1 MVGTMIRSCLMAVLL
16 LLSAS
21 SFAQDALPQADSTQD
36 QVAALLDEASAQDA
50 AAAPV
55 AQPSP
60 TQTAKTSQVSS
71 TEKNAQGGQQS
82 PSNLNTLSNQAFS
95 RTITNMMPLS
105 EAQIKALHYM
115 LDNSQRA
122 AAAYPTG
129 APPRPTSSSVVVNL
143 SPGATPPVVRLRAG
157 FVTAVNFLDS
167 TGGSWPIAAYDLG
180 DPGSF
185 NIQWDRKGSTLLV
198 QATAQYKSG
207 NLAVMLKGMDAP
219 VMITLIPGQGNVDYR
234 VDLSVPGMGPNA
246 SAEFSGPPLAPGA
259 QLVNFLDG
267 VPPTSAQ
274 SLEVVG
280 DGNQSQVWAYQGQL
294 YVRTRARVLS
304 PSWSA
309 SMKSADGTYVYQ
321 MPKAPV
327 ILVSQAGAMVQLLVK
342 GL

>member
-1 MVGTMIRSCLMAVLL
+1 MIRSSLMAFLL
-16 LLSAS
+16 FLVSS
-21 SFAQDALPQADSTQD
+21 YSFAQDISPQTDSTQD
-36 QVAALLDEASAQDA
+36 QVAALLNEASSQDVTA
-50 AAAPV
+50 ASS
-55 AQPSP
+55 AQPKAVQAKKIPQSAS
-60 TQTAKTSQVSS
+60 TAKDRSANQKSS
-71 TEKNAQGGQQS
+71 IDVNS
-82 PSNLNTLSNQAFS
+82 LSNQAFS
-95 RTITNMMPLS
+95 RTITNMMPMS

-122 AAAYPTG
+122 AAAYPAG

-185 NIQWDRKGSTLLV
+185 NIQWDHKGSTLLV

-207 NLAVMLKGMDAP
+207 NLAVMLKGMGTP

-246 SAEFSGPPLAPGA
+246 SAEFSGAPLAPGA

-274 SLEVVG
+274 SLEVAG

-294 YVRTRARVLS
+294 YLRTRARVLS

-321 MPKAPV
+321 MQKAPV
-327 ILVSQAGAMVQLLVK
+327 ILVSEAGAMVQLLVK